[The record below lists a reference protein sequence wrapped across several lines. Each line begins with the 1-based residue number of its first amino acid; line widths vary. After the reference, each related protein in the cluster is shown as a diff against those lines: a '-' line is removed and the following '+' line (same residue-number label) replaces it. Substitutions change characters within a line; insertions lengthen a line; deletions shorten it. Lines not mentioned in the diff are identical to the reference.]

1 MYILYVTNNS
11 LQSVKNS
18 FLFVVPIF
26 PTIMLKASKALKEKS
41 LRLKILYA
49 FTNYFSKMI
58 YLSTSYLCL
67 CCVISQSNFQ
77 TNMEI

>member
-49 FTNYFSKMI
+49 FTNYFSKMTVFE
-58 YLSTSYLCL
+58 YFLFVSLLCY
-67 CCVISQSNFQ
+67 IPEQFPN
-77 TNMEI
+77 